1 METIN
6 LVESFSE
13 FKEFKNI
20 DRSTM
25 MLILEDVF
33 NSMLEKKYGSA
44 DNFDIIVN
52 IDKGDLEVWHNRTIV
67 EDGEA
72 VSDTFAEAGLKAAS
86 GDMLTRSLIPQF
98 VKSDDQLVVSSERLR
113 WEND

>member
-33 NSMLEKKYGSA
+33 KSMLEKKYGSA

-52 IDKGDLEVWHNRTIV
+52 IDKG
-67 EDGEA
+67 GPGGMA
-72 VSDTFAEAGLKAAS
+72 
-86 GDMLTRSLIPQF
+86 
-98 VKSDDQLVVSSERLR
+98 
-113 WEND
+113 